1 MTRIALAAA
10 AFSLIVGGVM
20 AWYAFFKK
28 PEGLPARGSMV
39 MTAYIDPEAAAKPGC
54 SRRLPLV
61 VTVLNTAR
69 KPVAISSLRFL
80 AGRRTSLDADVSP
93 RRVGAKKQVVLRFD
107 VAPLYARLR
116 AQRIARSITRVEL
129 RDGAG
134 LRYRSPVALNS
145 KARICEQ

>member
-1 MTRIALAAA
+1 MTRIALGAA

-39 MTAYIDPEAAAKPGC
+39 MTAYIDPEAATKPGC
-54 SRRLPLV
+54 ARRLPLV

-107 VAPLYARLR
+107 VAALYARLR

-134 LRYRSPVALNS
+134 FRYRSPVALNS
-145 KARICEQ
+145 NARICEQ

>member
-39 MTAYIDPEAAAKPGC
+39 MTAYIDPEAAAKLGC

-134 LRYRSPVALNS
+134 FRYRSPVALNS
-145 KARICEQ
+145 NARICEQ